1 MPRKQRLTWTVVLRL
16 AVVVTCFASLVVVG
30 GGIAL
35 LLAEGGRAD
44 STVHSWGDAL
54 WWSLTTVTTTGY
66 GDHVPVTTSGRL
78 IASVVMVS
86 GVAIIGAVAAIVSL
100 AVTLRVVREEELAF
114 ETAAASLEQR
124 LDLHLAAIASQLA
137 GLDARLAAGS
147 SVLVDDADRSEPT
160 ISRGAD

>member
-16 AVVVTCFASLVVVG
+16 AVVVTAFASLVVLG
-30 GGIAL
+30 GGTAL
-35 LLAEGGRAD
+35 LLVEGERPD

-66 GDHVPVTTSGRL
+66 GDHVPVTTTGRL
-78 IASVVMVS
+78 IAAAVMVS
-86 GVAIIGAVAAIVSL
+86 GVAVIGAVAAIVSL

-124 LDLHLAAIASQLA
+124 LDVHLAAISAQLA
-137 GLDARLAAGS
+137 GLDARLAALS
-147 SVLVDDADRSEPT
+147 PASVRDGDQP
-160 ISRGAD
+160 GP